1 MPVILSIYFNAK
13 TKVNKVIINQIIKR
27 LPFLH

>member
-13 TKVNKVIINQIIKR
+13 TKV
-27 LPFLH
+27 L